1 MYLRR
6 AVSKTLALPLRAPPG
21 PAPFRKDASLHRMS
35 SNKLPGSSGSNMIY
49 YLVVGVT
56 VSAGGYYTYKTV
68 RSEQAKHTEHMANL
82 KENNKAG
89 LYPLQ
94 GEEENPVEAEEA
106 SSAAPELPV
115 VDAEE
120 ASSEG
125 PEVPVVDAEEAS
137 SEVPEL
143 PAVEAEEASSEV
155 PAVPVVE
162 AEEES
167 SEAPELPAVEAEEA
181 SSEAPKVPVVEAEKA
196 SSKAPEASVVEAEV
210 VAAGEFPGAT
220 DALIKEDLTCPEGVD
235 TALVGKAAVGA
246 ETGPEGTDAPTSE
259 TTEVNAKTTL
269 GVTKAA
275 PYEAVASSHDKD
287 ITEKESSDEH
297 AELEEEISAAESE
310 SSAGDVL
317 QEEASVDSEA
327 ASTQG

>member
-21 PAPFRKDASLHRMS
+21 PAPFRKDASLHWMS

-94 GEEENPVEAEEA
+94 
-106 SSAAPELPV
+106 
-115 VDAEE
+115 
-120 ASSEG
+120 
-125 PEVPVVDAEEAS
+125 
-137 SEVPEL
+137 
-143 PAVEAEEASSEV
+143 
-155 PAVPVVE
+155 
-162 AEEES
+162 
-167 SEAPELPAVEAEEA
+167 VEAEEA
-181 SSEAPKVPVVEAEKA
+181 SSEAPEVPVVEAEKA
-196 SSKAPEASVVEAEV
+196 SSKAPEAPVVEAEV
-210 VAAGEFPGAT
+210 VGDGEFPGAT
-220 DALIKEDLTCPEGVD
+220 DALIKEDSICPEGVD
-235 TALVGKAAVGA
+235 AALVGKAADGA

-259 TTEVNAKTTL
+259 TPEVNAETTL

-287 ITEKESSDEH
+287 ITENESSDEH

-317 QEEASVDSEA
+317 QEEVSVDSEA

>member
-21 PAPFRKDASLHRMS
+21 PAPFRKDASLHWMS

-94 GEEENPVEAEEA
+94 APEA
-106 SSAAPELPV
+106 S
-115 VDAEE
+115 
-120 ASSEG
+120 
-125 PEVPVVDAEEAS
+125 
-137 SEVPEL
+137 
-143 PAVEAEEASSEV
+143 
-155 PAVPVVE
+155 
-162 AEEES
+162 
-167 SEAPELPAVEAEEA
+167 
-181 SSEAPKVPVVEAEKA
+181 VVEAEKA

-210 VAAGEFPGAT
+210 VGAGEFPGAT
-220 DALIKEDLTCPEGVD
+220 DALIKEVSICPEGVD
-235 TALVGKAAVGA
+235 AALVGKAAVGA

-259 TTEVNAKTTL
+259 TPEVNAETTL

-287 ITEKESSDEH
+287 ITENESSDEH
-297 AELEEEISAAESE
+297 AELKEEISAAESE

-317 QEEASVDSEA
+317 QEEVSVDSEA